1 MNDEVR
7 KALDFMREWIDAIA
21 LDIDMDDTEDGWELS
36 RDEIRE
42 TVMATSP
49 GQMIDMLAGIA
60 GLIEEIDAKLKTLD
74 DIPVVWPY
82 GVS

>member
-7 KALDFMREWIDAIA
+7 KALDDIRTEIDAMA
-21 LDIDMDDTEDGWELS
+21 LTLDMDDTEDGWEFS
-36 RDEIRE
+36 RGDIRE

-49 GQMIDMLAGIA
+49 DQMIVMLAGIA
-60 GLIEEIDAKLKTLD
+60 ERIEDLDAKLKTLD

-82 GVS
+82 GDS

>member
-7 KALDFMREWIDAIA
+7 KALDDIRTEIDAMA
-21 LDIDMDDTEDGWELS
+21 LTLDMDDTEDGWEFS
-36 RDEIRE
+36 RGDIRE

-49 GQMIDMLAGIA
+49 DQMIVMLAGIA
-60 GLIEEIDAKLKTLD
+60 GLIEEIDAKLKSLEH
-74 DIPVVWPY
+74 IPVAWPY

>member
-7 KALDFMREWIDAIA
+7 KALDFIRTEIDAMA
-21 LDIDMDDTEDGWELS
+21 LTLDMDDTEDGWEFS
-36 RDEIRE
+36 RGDIRE

-49 GQMIDMLAGIA
+49 DQMIVMLAGIA
-60 GLIEEIDAKLKTLD
+60 GLIEEIDAKLKSLEH
-74 DIPVVWPY
+74 IPVVWPY

>member
-21 LDIDMDDTEDGWELS
+21 LDIDMDDTEDGWEFS
-36 RDEIRE
+36 RGDIRE

-49 GQMIDMLAGIA
+49 DQMIVMLAGIA
-60 GLIEEIDAKLKTLD
+60 GLIEEIDAKLKSLEH
-74 DIPVVWPY
+74 IPVVWPY

>member
-21 LDIDMDDTEDGWELS
+21 LDIDMDDTEDGWEFS
-36 RDEIRE
+36 RGDIRE

-49 GQMIDMLAGIA
+49 DQMIVMLAGIA
-60 GLIEEIDAKLKTLD
+60 ERIEEIDAKLKSLEH
-74 DIPVVWPY
+74 IPVVWPY

>member
-21 LDIDMDDTEDGWELS
+21 LDIDMDDTEDGWEFS
-36 RDEIRE
+36 RGDIRE

-49 GQMIDMLAGIA
+49 DQMIVMLAGIA
-60 GLIEEIDAKLKTLD
+60 ERIEDLDAKLKTLD

-82 GVS
+82 GDS

>member
-21 LDIDMDDTEDGWELS
+21 LDIDMDDTEDGWEFS
-36 RDEIRE
+36 RGDIRE

-49 GQMIDMLAGIA
+49 DQMIGMLAGIA
-60 GLIEEIDAKLKTLD
+60 ERIEDLDAKLKTLD

>member
-1 MNDEVR
+1 VNDEVR

-42 TVMATSP
+42 TVMATGP

-74 DIPVVWPY
+74 DIPVVRPY

>member
-21 LDIDMDDTEDGWELS
+21 LDIDMDDTEDGWEFS
-36 RDEIRE
+36 RGDIRE

-49 GQMIDMLAGIA
+49 DQMIVMLAGIA
-60 GLIEEIDAKLKTLD
+60 GLIEEIDAKLKSLEH
-74 DIPVVWPY
+74 IPVAWPY

>member
-21 LDIDMDDTEDGWELS
+21 LDIDMDDTEDGWEFS
-36 RDEIRE
+36 RGDIRE

-49 GQMIDMLAGIA
+49 DQMIVMLAGIA
-60 GLIEEIDAKLKTLD
+60 ERIEDLDAKLKTLD